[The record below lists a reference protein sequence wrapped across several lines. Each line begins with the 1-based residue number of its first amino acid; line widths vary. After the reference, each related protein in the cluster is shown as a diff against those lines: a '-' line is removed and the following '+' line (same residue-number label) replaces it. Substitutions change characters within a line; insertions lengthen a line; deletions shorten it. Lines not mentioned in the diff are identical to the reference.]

1 VLNDGR
7 LGEKK
12 NVNVPGVKIN
22 LPVVDEREIHDIVN
36 WAVPHKANYIA
47 LSFVQSAEDIIEC
60 RRHCGSDMKII
71 AKIENV
77 EGLRQFDAIL
87 KEADGIMVARGDLGM
102 EIPME
107 KIWIAQ
113 KMMIKKTNDAGKIVV
128 TATEMLASM
137 EDKPF
142 PTRAEALDV
151 ANAVL
156 DGSSMVML
164 SGETANGDF
173 CLETVGMMRR
183 RCVRISSFEETSVV
197 LDSAPAV
204 LQSTTEIVGNFAPVD
219 DFEVELEA
227 ATRAAGAS
235 EEDLRGAKVL
245 PMNPRI
251 REEQQTRQV
260 ARLKARRPVLDFAWM
275 GFSVNLLRPWQVL
288 HRHAV
293 DPGEETA
300 TRTQPDETQAE
311 DPAEPQLGP
320 KSPCEEELPYLEPF
334 REAVQ
339 FPGTVS
345 VTYYSCE
352 DCETEGF
359 CTSDTSFSN
368 YDAACGDARRPEET
382 YAEAARHIFAH
393 THMTAFE
400 PAMRLDLVS
409 DLDRSMGHEKYHR
422 DAANMLIELLQ

>member
-1 VLNDGR
+1 MLTG
-7 LGEKK
+7 
-12 NVNVPGVKIN
+12 
-22 LPVVDEREIHDIVN
+22 
-36 WAVPHKANYIA
+36 
-47 LSFVQSAEDIIEC
+47 FFAEYT
-60 RRHCGSDMKII
+60 
-71 AKIENV
+71 
-77 EGLRQFDAIL
+77 QFL
-87 KEADGIMVARGDLGM
+87 FKL
-102 EIPME
+102 
-107 KIWIAQ
+107 
-113 KMMIKKTNDAGKIVV
+113 
-128 TATEMLASM
+128 L
-137 EDKPF
+137 
-142 PTRAEALDV
+142 
-151 ANAVL
+151 
-156 DGSSMVML
+156 
-164 SGETANGDF
+164 
-173 CLETVGMMRR
+173 
-183 RCVRISSFEETSVV
+183 RCVRISSFEETSVSLPMKMV
-197 LDSAPAV
+197 MMV
-204 LQSTTEIVGNFAPVD
+204 ID
-219 DFEVELEA
+219 DGDDGDDDDDKA
-227 ATRAAGAS
+227 DGDDDRAS

-260 ARLKARRPVLDFAWM
+260 ARLK
-275 GFSVNLLRPWQVL
+275 VL

-422 DAANMLIELLQ
+422 DAANMLIVGLCFQPLPTYNHPLVCDLSPDTLWTLSSFGAKAERSMDRAKYHRHAANMLIKLLQRASAKTIAQLSAGRTALMLREQQTKRRVNKIKSKTYRRIHRKSEAKDREVLLQRLEHENPELAQQLKQEKPRSY